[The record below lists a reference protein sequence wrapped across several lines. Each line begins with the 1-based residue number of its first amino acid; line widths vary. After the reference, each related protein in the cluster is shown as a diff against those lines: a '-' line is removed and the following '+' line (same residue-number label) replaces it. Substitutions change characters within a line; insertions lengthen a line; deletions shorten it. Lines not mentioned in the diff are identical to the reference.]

1 MATNRPYVTNAYILN
16 LLNRPPVTDMRPSLG
31 SLVQRKTIDIG
42 CYPYPYMVNSD
53 NIPLDGRIVG
63 DKKLETRPVPFWC
76 SANSFAV

>member
-53 NIPLDGRIVG
+53 NI
-63 DKKLETRPVPFWC
+63 
-76 SANSFAV
+76 